1 MPETKVMIKTLRGK
15 DEYKKKYEGKKS
27 KKNIIF
33 CYTGNEWIIHKLWL
47 LIWV

>member
-1 MPETKVMIKTLRGK
+1 MPKTKVMIKTLRGK
-15 DEYKKKYEGKKS
+15 DEYKKEIWRKKS

-33 CYTGNEWIIHKLWL
+33 CYTGNEWIIHKLLL